1 MVDGAGGCSWLP
13 YKHVQSCYLSIS
25 WKGFDSPQLHEIIK
39 TLTMRKLEELVIGTN
54 ILCNGYAEY
63 KSIKRLMNSEVLDRE
78 CSDLWK
84 QYSANNKIIYNYL
97 IGTYYPKRDISEC
110 VKASEFLP
118 KKEFPKEWTVQN
130 DGSQRFKDTVVR
142 YINTFWIK
150 GEDLRAYYGW
160 IDNRWQVVGSLQSR
174 VSLLTLDEFEEILN
188 NQKSKEMAKE
198 ISGYKCPMN
207 MWNAKDG
214 GVGVLKGDL
223 FVKSGTGTLNY
234 VHHRISNTFLPKELV
249 ESWEPVYEDKK
260 IIVPGSS
267 YEVVIVSRNTTMI
280 DGNEF
285 KRSFWASAL
294 DVSMHSKAEVK
305 IGCSKQFTLNQA
317 WIESVLDAM
326 ERMN

>member
-1 MVDGAGGCSWLP
+1 MRNIRELKQGIIECNSFEEYVGIKKLLRTASLDNLKEWWNRTARNGKNWYVIDSGSHKPDSTIREA
-13 YKHVQSCYLSIS
+13 
-25 WKGFDSPQLHEIIK
+25 FD
-39 TLTMRKLEELVIGTN
+39 
-54 ILCNGYAEY
+54 
-63 KSIKRLMNSEVLDRE
+63 
-78 CSDLWK
+78 
-84 QYSANNKIIYNYL
+84 L
-97 IGTYYPKRDISEC
+97 IVYQ
-110 VKASEFLP
+110 ASEFLP
-118 KKEFPKEWTVQN
+118 KKEFPKEWAVQN

-160 IDNRWQVVGSLQSR
+160 IDNRWQVVGSLRSGT
-174 VSLLTLDEFEEILN
+174 SLLTLNEFEEILN
-188 NQKSKEMAKE
+188 NQKSKEMAKK
-198 ISGYKCPMN
+198 IIGFKCPVSMHN
-207 MWNAKDG
+207 DFYSVPKGTVFKEVFDG
-214 GVGVLKGDL
+214 EFRYYPEGNKNHEC
-223 FVKSGTGTLNY
+223 K
-234 VHHRISNTFLPKELV
+234 IPKEIV
-249 ESWEPVYEDKK
+249 ESWEPVYKDEK

>member
-1 MVDGAGGCSWLP
+1 MRNIRELKQGIIECNSFEEYVGIKKLLRTASLDNLKEWWNRTARNGKNWYVIDSGSHKPDSTIREA
-13 YKHVQSCYLSIS
+13 
-25 WKGFDSPQLHEIIK
+25 FD
-39 TLTMRKLEELVIGTN
+39 
-54 ILCNGYAEY
+54 
-63 KSIKRLMNSEVLDRE
+63 
-78 CSDLWK
+78 
-84 QYSANNKIIYNYL
+84 L
-97 IGTYYPKRDISEC
+97 IVYQ
-110 VKASEFLP
+110 ASEFLP
-118 KKEFPKEWTVQN
+118 KKEFPKEWAVQN

-326 ERMN
+326 ERMD

>member
-1 MVDGAGGCSWLP
+1 MRNIRELKQGIIECNSFEEYVGIKKLLRTASLDNLKEWWNRTARNGKNWYVIDSGSHKPDSTIREA
-13 YKHVQSCYLSIS
+13 
-25 WKGFDSPQLHEIIK
+25 FD
-39 TLTMRKLEELVIGTN
+39 
-54 ILCNGYAEY
+54 
-63 KSIKRLMNSEVLDRE
+63 
-78 CSDLWK
+78 
-84 QYSANNKIIYNYL
+84 L
-97 IGTYYPKRDISEC
+97 IVYQ
-110 VKASEFLP
+110 ASEFLP
-118 KKEFPKEWTVQN
+118 KKEFPKEWAVQN

-150 GEDLRAYYGW
+150 GEDRGAYYGW